1 MTDAVS
7 PQAVRAERA
16 FTVDAV
22 AESLARRISDGE
34 FEMGAWIRQAKLA
47 EEYGVSRTPA
57 TLALS
62 RLEALGVVERIA
74 NRGFRVRLPSAR
86 DVAEVIEVRGLL
98 EGHAAYLAAQRA
110 SAEQLGRLHRAVEQ
124 FREVVSG
131 LRAGRSEEWARA
143 RWHAANA
150 LFHATVF
157 EAAGNGQLT
166 TSSEL
171 LHHRLPRNTSWSA
184 MQGDVRLLSQNAN
197 EHEAIALAIEL
208 HDGAR
213 ARNLAFAHLET
224 ARDLMV
230 ARLQELA

>member
-1 MTDAVS
+1 MPDAS
-7 PQAVRAERA
+7 PPIERA

-22 AESLARRISDGE
+22 AEALARRISDGE
-34 FEMGAWIRQAKLA
+34 FELGAWIRQAKLA

-74 NRGFRVRLPSAR
+74 NRGFRVRLPTAR

-98 EGHAAYLAAQRA
+98 EGHAAFLAAQRISPA
-110 SAEQLGRLHRAVEQ
+110 QLATLQESVAG
-124 FREVVSG
+124 FREVVAG
-131 LRAGRSEEWARA
+131 LRDGRPEEWARA

-150 LFHATVF
+150 QFHATVF
-157 EAAGNGQLT
+157 EAAGNRQLA

-184 MQGDVRLLSQNAN
+184 MRGDVRLLSQNAN

-208 HDGAR
+208 QDGAR
-213 ARNLAFAHLET
+213 ARNLAIAHVET

-230 ARLQELA
+230 ARLQELV